1 MNYPVLPERPP
12 VPHSKHGA
20 VKLILAVF
28 IAGIAC
34 GYLLALWHQIAQIAQ
49 IAQKHNSGLSGK
61 TINERIVK

>member
-49 IAQKHNSGLSGK
+49 KHNSGLSGK

>member
-12 VPHSKHGA
+12 VPHSKRGT

-34 GYLLALWHQIAQIAQ
+34 GYLLALWHQIAQ
-49 IAQKHNSGLSGK
+49 KHNSGLSGK

>member
-34 GYLLALWHQIAQIAQ
+34 GYLLALWHQIAQ
-49 IAQKHNSGLSGK
+49 KHNPSGLSGK